1 MDTDEI
7 IPNGYRKGGKVKKIK
22 QKQKQK
28 QKQSQKVVVNVNL
41 GKRNEKRT
49 KRIEGPKKNEKRIEG
64 PSPYTFALQD
74 SGFIRLARPEI
85 KSNEVNNPVRLQ
97 PLGPSS
103 GSIASQLQNSSM
115 GQLDLSKE
123 EVRNEEVKEK
133 EVVDD
138 RPADDEEDVV
148 LKDKE
153 EDDVKEYLKSS
164 TDIRREVLDRTYK
177 VNELRRYIMDEL
189 KLKIPAGITAKN
201 QLIQM
206 VLDVELGS

>member
-28 QKQSQKVVVNVNL
+28 QSQKVIVNVNL
-41 GKRNEKRT
+41 LKEKRSKRIEKRS
-49 KRIEGPKKNEKRIEG
+49 KRIEGPKRNEKRFEG

-85 KSNEVNNPVRLQ
+85 KANEVNNPVRLQ
-97 PLGPSS
+97 PLGSQ

-115 GQLDLSKE
+115 GQLDLNK
-123 EVRNEEVKEK
+123 EEVKEK
-133 EVVDD
+133 EVVDE
-138 RPADDEEDVV
+138 RPDEVLVV
-148 LKDKE
+148 LKDRE
-153 EDDVKEYLKSS
+153 EDDSKEDLKLS
-164 TDIRREVLDRTYK
+164 TDVRRE
-177 VNELRRYIMDEL
+177 ELARSMNVDELQRYIRGEL
-189 KLKIPAGITAKN
+189 KLKIPVGITTKK

-206 VLDVELGS
+206 ILDVELGS

>member
-22 QKQKQK
+22 QTQKQAQHKQK

-41 GKRNEKRT
+41 LKEKRS
-49 KRIEGPKKNEKRIEG
+49 KRIEGPKRNEKRFEG

-85 KSNEVNNPVRLQ
+85 KANEVNNPVRLQ
-97 PLGPSS
+97 PLGAQ

-115 GQLDLSKE
+115 GQLDLNK
-123 EVRNEEVKEK
+123 EEVKEK
-133 EVVDD
+133 EKEVVDE
-138 RPADDEEDVV
+138 RPDEEEVV
-148 LKDKE
+148 LKDRE
-153 EDDVKEYLKSS
+153 EDDAKEDLKSS
-164 TDIRREVLDRTYK
+164 TDVRREQLARNMNV
-177 VNELRRYIMDEL
+177 VELRRYIMDEL
-189 KLKIPAGITAKN
+189 KLKIPAGITTKK